1 MNNDEMLISVV
12 IPVFNEELTIG
23 NMIER
28 LTAVMQKNGFKYE
41 IIVVDDCSA
50 DRSLEIA
57 KKKNVKVFSLKKH
70 MGKGYALRA
79 GFAKAKGEIITT
91 IDSDGSHRPEELPR
105 LLTPI
110 LQNKADLVIGSRY
123 LSQKPVVAKK
133 LNVAGVRLFNFLIK
147 ILTRAEFSDSQSGYR
162 VMKASVLRNMRLNS
176 SEYEIESEMLVKT
189 VRHGFEIREVPIS
202 FEQRTYGTSQL
213 DPVADGFKILFS
225 IVLACI
231 KDG

>member
-1 MNNDEMLISVV
+1 MDRDEILISVV
-12 IPVFNEELTIG
+12 IPVFNEELTIS
-23 NMIER
+23 NVIER
-28 LTAVMQKNGFKYE
+28 LTAVMQKISLKHE

-50 DRSLEIA
+50 DRSLEFS
-57 KKKNVKVFSLKKH
+57 KRRGVKLFSLKKH

-105 LLTPI
+105 LLAPI
-110 LQNKADLVIGSRY
+110 LQGRADLVIGSRY

-133 LNVAGVRLFNFLIK
+133 LNVAGVRLFNFLIR
-147 ILTRAEFSDSQSGYR
+147 ILIRADFSDSQSGYR

-176 SEYEIESEMLVKT
+176 SGYEIESEMLVKT
-189 VRHGFEIREVPIS
+189 VRRGFEVREVPIS
-202 FEQRTYGTSQL
+202 FEQRTYGTSRL
-213 DPVADGFKILFS
+213 DPMADGFRILFS
-225 IVLACI
+225 IALAYI